1 MKCVRVSIFVQ
12 TTLPMWLKTANGTA
26 QLAEWE
32 IHVLMW
38 LLCSAFSFYLDS
50 VFSLRIAIPFFFQ
63 YNLDRTLL
71 MLSNVYGW
79 RLWNSLSFHSIE
91 SERKKYS
98 TLIGSSTG
106 AILSIQRWHDFT
118 IGHVTERYHSEHWE
132 IDFSPI
138 KRNTFAHANK

>member
-1 MKCVRVSIFVQ
+1 MNKNEMCARVYFRTNDVADVVENGKRHR
-12 TTLPMWLKTANGTA
+12 TTSGMRNSCSYVIAVFRIQFLSGFGFFTAHC
-26 QLAEWE
+26 
-32 IHVLMW
+32 I
-38 LLCSAFSFYLDS
+38 
-50 VFSLRIAIPFFFQ
+50 SLFFQ

-106 AILSIQRWHDFT
+106 AILSIQR
-118 IGHVTERYHSEHWE
+118 
-132 IDFSPI
+132 
-138 KRNTFAHANK
+138 